1 MDLFKSCP
9 CPEGPGQS
17 AEIHQKYC
25 VNSNWHEKYAAISR
39 GVNTLTW
46 FTVCSPFAAS
56 DMLRSMEDT
65 RSGQKWCSAC
75 STQMPETAAFCPG
88 CGRSMHVIARAEGKV
103 GALPENVAGAL
114 AYFSFVPAI
123 VFLFLDP
130 YRRNRFVRFHAVQCL
145 VVWLAGIVV
154 ALALRL
160 LGMAVFLIPILGP
173 LLVVIID
180 VAVILAALLL
190 WLVLMIKALQGEMF
204 GLPGIGAV
212 AQQYSESAH

>member
-1 MDLFKSCP
+1 
-9 CPEGPGQS
+9 
-17 AEIHQKYC
+17 
-25 VNSNWHEKYAAISR
+25 
-39 GVNTLTW
+39 
-46 FTVCSPFAAS
+46 
-56 DMLRSMEDT
+56 
-65 RSGQKWCSAC
+65 
-75 STQMPETAAFCPG
+75 
-88 CGRSMHVIARAEGKV
+88 MHVTPRAEGKV
-103 GALPENVAGAL
+103 GALPENAAGAL

-145 VVWLAGIVV
+145 VVWLAGMVV

-204 GLPGIGAV
+204 GLPWIGGV

>member
-1 MDLFKSCP
+1 
-9 CPEGPGQS
+9 
-17 AEIHQKYC
+17 
-25 VNSNWHEKYAAISR
+25 
-39 GVNTLTW
+39 
-46 FTVCSPFAAS
+46 
-56 DMLRSMEDT
+56 
-65 RSGQKWCSAC
+65 
-75 STQMPETAAFCPG
+75 MPVTP
-88 CGRSMHVIARAEGKV
+88 RAEGKV

-173 LLVVIID
+173 LLVVIVD
-180 VAVILAALLL
+180 VAVILAVLML

-204 GLPGIGAV
+204 GLPWIDAV
-212 AQQYSESAH
+212 AHQYSESTH

>member
-1 MDLFKSCP
+1 
-9 CPEGPGQS
+9 
-17 AEIHQKYC
+17 
-25 VNSNWHEKYAAISR
+25 
-39 GVNTLTW
+39 
-46 FTVCSPFAAS
+46 
-56 DMLRSMEDT
+56 
-65 RSGQKWCSAC
+65 
-75 STQMPETAAFCPG
+75 
-88 CGRSMHVIARAEGKV
+88 MHVTPRAEGKV
-103 GALPENVAGAL
+103 GALPESVAGAL

-204 GLPGIGAV
+204 GLPWIGAV
-212 AQQYSESAH
+212 AQQHSESAH

>member
-1 MDLFKSCP
+1 
-9 CPEGPGQS
+9 
-17 AEIHQKYC
+17 
-25 VNSNWHEKYAAISR
+25 
-39 GVNTLTW
+39 
-46 FTVCSPFAAS
+46 
-56 DMLRSMEDT
+56 
-65 RSGQKWCSAC
+65 
-75 STQMPETAAFCPG
+75 
-88 CGRSMHVIARAEGKV
+88 MHVTPRAEGKV
-103 GALPENVAGAL
+103 GALPESVAGAL

-204 GLPGIGAV
+204 GLPWIGAV

>member
-1 MDLFKSCP
+1 
-9 CPEGPGQS
+9 
-17 AEIHQKYC
+17 
-25 VNSNWHEKYAAISR
+25 
-39 GVNTLTW
+39 
-46 FTVCSPFAAS
+46 
-56 DMLRSMEDT
+56 
-65 RSGQKWCSAC
+65 
-75 STQMPETAAFCPG
+75 MPVTP
-88 CGRSMHVIARAEGKV
+88 RAEGKV

-173 LLVVIID
+173 LLVVIVD
-180 VAVILAALLL
+180 VAVILAVLLL

-204 GLPGIGAV
+204 GLPWIGAV
-212 AQQYSESAH
+212 AQRYSESAH